1 MIIQENTIIH
11 GDSLTVLR
19 QMEPESVDAII
30 TDPPYGINYVS
41 QTASIKNDKSPFI
54 WFLYDAF
61 RVLKS
66 GEAGR
71 GGLICFT
78 RWDVEQTFIDA
89 MKIAGFNVKSEVIW
103 DKVYHGMGDT
113 KAAFA
118 PSHEN
123 IVFAVKGKYSFP
135 GSRPKDLVTFPKIN
149 SSKMVHPTEKPVGL
163 LANLISSV
171 TKPGDLILD
180 PFDSDDVTHF
190 NARGVYALL
199 YGREDVRLSA
209 GDGDA
214 LRWLPQRAGKDFRE
228 KVAAIWD
235 DARVSGFLT
244 AELTGD
250 KSAMD
255 DGDYLAMQETGLAH
269 LFAVSGLH
277 CAFLVTLL
285 ALLISRRQ
293 RLLCAVTI
301 PLLLFYMV
309 MVGMSPSVV
318 RACIMQ
324 IFLLIAPL
332 FRRGSDPLTSLA
344 AALLVILL
352 CNPFAAASVSLQ
364 LSFSA
369 TLGMVLLSPR
379 LYKLLT
385 GWYKGKCRPLRTA
398 LCFVAANLSATLS
411 AVVFTAPLTAWYFRI
426 FVLVAPLSSLLAV
439 PAAGWSFMAAFVT
452 VLLGFV
458 WLPLASLLGWI
469 SWALVRYILWIA
481 NGMMSW
487 RYHAVYFTN
496 PYLIY
501 WLLFL
506 YAAFIGCAATPDGK
520 RKYLLASALSVLT
533 LTAAIWVNR
542 QDYQYGVLTALT
554 LDVGQGE
561 SVILTSDGETA
572 LVDCGSSN
580 SYKDPGGLA
589 ADTLHSM
596 GVRELSAVVV
606 THYHADHTNGL
617 YEVLRRIPVQ
627 TIYLP
632 DIEDEYGVRER
643 LVSLAEEKGAQV
655 TYVTKETADTLGD
668 TVLTIYPPVQS
679 GGDLNELGLT
689 ALASAGDF
697 DLLITGDMSGSTEK
711 KLVETYALPDIE
723 VLVVSHHGSR
733 YSSNIRFL
741 KSVTPEA
748 AVISVGDNNYGH
760 PSEET
765 LQRLLAVGAD
775 IWRTDQQGTIRITVN
790 GG

>member
-1 MIIQENTIIH
+1 M
-11 GDSLTVLR
+11 
-19 QMEPESVDAII
+19 
-30 TDPPYGINYVS
+30 
-41 QTASIKNDKSPFI
+41 
-54 WFLYDAF
+54 
-61 RVLKS
+61 RVLATIGFSFSAGVFLAALLPWNGWQLYAAGGVLLLALAWLFAARKQKYFRRGLLILLPLAVS
-66 GEAGR
+66 LAYFAGYDHLVRQPIEDRCGAASDFAATVCDWPQATERGAKITVELEGYHRARAVLYGEAELLAAR
-71 GGLICFT
+71 P
-78 RWDVEQTFIDA
+78 
-89 MKIAGFNVKSEVIW
+89 
-103 DKVYHGMGDT
+103 GDT
-113 KAAFA
+113 VTGTAQWQSAA
-118 PSHEN
+118 H
-123 IVFAVKGKYSFP
+123 
-135 GSRPKDLVTFPKIN
+135 
-149 SSKMVHPTEKPVGL
+149 
-163 LANLISSV
+163 
-171 TKPGDLILD
+171 
-180 PFDSDDVTHF
+180 FDSDDVTHF

-214 LRWLPQRAGKDFRE
+214 LRWLPQRAGKAFRE

-235 DARVSGFLT
+235 DPRVSGFLT

-385 GWYKGKCRPLRTA
+385 EWYKGKCRPLRTA

-439 PAAGWSFMAAFVT
+439 PAAGWSFMVAFVT

-561 SVILTSDGETA
+561 SVILTSGGETA

>member
-1 MIIQENTIIH
+1 M
-11 GDSLTVLR
+11 
-19 QMEPESVDAII
+19 
-30 TDPPYGINYVS
+30 
-41 QTASIKNDKSPFI
+41 
-54 WFLYDAF
+54 
-61 RVLKS
+61 RVLATIGFSFSAGVFLAALLPWTGWQLYAAGGVLLLALAWLFAARKQKYFRRGLLILLPLAVS
-66 GEAGR
+66 LAYFAGYDHLVRQPIENRCGAASDFAATVCDWPQATEHGAKITVELEGYHRARAVLYGEAELLAAR
-71 GGLICFT
+71 P
-78 RWDVEQTFIDA
+78 
-89 MKIAGFNVKSEVIW
+89 
-103 DKVYHGMGDT
+103 GDT
-113 KAAFA
+113 VTGTAQWQSAA
-118 PSHEN
+118 H
-123 IVFAVKGKYSFP
+123 
-135 GSRPKDLVTFPKIN
+135 
-149 SSKMVHPTEKPVGL
+149 
-163 LANLISSV
+163 
-171 TKPGDLILD
+171 
-180 PFDSDDVTHF
+180 FDSDDVTHF

-214 LRWLPQRAGKDFRE
+214 LRWLPQRAGKAFRE

-235 DARVSGFLT
+235 DPRVSGFLT

-369 TLGMVLLSPR
+369 TLGMVLLSSR

-385 GWYKGKCRPLRTA
+385 GWYKGKCRPLRAA

-452 VLLGFV
+452 ALLGFL

-506 YAAFIGCAATPDGK
+506 YAVFIGCAATPDGK

-561 SVILTSDGETA
+561 SVILTSGGETA

-627 TIYLP
+627 TVYLP

-643 LVSLAEEKGAQV
+643 LVSLTEEKGAQV

-741 KSVTPEA
+741 KAVMPEA

>member
-1 MIIQENTIIH
+1 M
-11 GDSLTVLR
+11 
-19 QMEPESVDAII
+19 
-30 TDPPYGINYVS
+30 
-41 QTASIKNDKSPFI
+41 
-54 WFLYDAF
+54 
-61 RVLKS
+61 RVLATIGFSFSAGVFLAALLPWNGWQLYAAGGVLLLALAWLFAARKQKYFRRGLLILLPLAVS
-66 GEAGR
+66 LAYFAGYDHLVRQPIEDRCGAASDFAATVCDWPQATERGARVTVELEGYHRARAVLYGEAELLAAR
-71 GGLICFT
+71 P
-78 RWDVEQTFIDA
+78 
-89 MKIAGFNVKSEVIW
+89 
-103 DKVYHGMGDT
+103 GDT
-113 KAAFA
+113 VTGTAQWQ
-118 PSHEN
+118 S
-123 IVFAVKGKYSFP
+123 AV
-135 GSRPKDLVTFPKIN
+135 
-149 SSKMVHPTEKPVGL
+149 H
-163 LANLISSV
+163 
-171 TKPGDLILD
+171 
-180 PFDSDDVTHF
+180 FDSDDVTHF

-214 LRWLPQRAGKDFRE
+214 LRWLPQRAGKAFRE

-235 DARVSGFLT
+235 DPRVSGFLT

-561 SVILTSDGETA
+561 SVILTSGGETA

>member
-1 MIIQENTIIH
+1 M
-11 GDSLTVLR
+11 
-19 QMEPESVDAII
+19 
-30 TDPPYGINYVS
+30 
-41 QTASIKNDKSPFI
+41 
-54 WFLYDAF
+54 
-61 RVLKS
+61 RVLATIGFSFSAGVFLAALLPWNGWQLYAAGGILLLALAWLFAARKQKYFRRGLLILLPLAVS
-66 GEAGR
+66 LAYFAGYDHLVRQPIEDRCGAASDFAATVCDWPQATERGARVTVELEGYHRARAVLYGEAELLAAR
-71 GGLICFT
+71 P
-78 RWDVEQTFIDA
+78 
-89 MKIAGFNVKSEVIW
+89 
-103 DKVYHGMGDT
+103 GDT
-113 KAAFA
+113 VTGTAQWQSAA
-118 PSHEN
+118 H
-123 IVFAVKGKYSFP
+123 
-135 GSRPKDLVTFPKIN
+135 
-149 SSKMVHPTEKPVGL
+149 
-163 LANLISSV
+163 
-171 TKPGDLILD
+171 
-180 PFDSDDVTHF
+180 FDSDDVTHF

-214 LRWLPQRAGKDFRE
+214 LRWLPQRAGKAFRE

-235 DARVSGFLT
+235 DPRVSGFLT

-379 LYKLLT
+379 LYKLLA
-385 GWYKGKCRPLRTA
+385 GWYKGKCRPLRAA

-561 SVILTSDGETA
+561 SVILTSGGETA

-711 KLVETYALPDIE
+711 KLVETYALPNIE

-741 KSVTPEA
+741 KAVTPEA

>member
-1 MIIQENTIIH
+1 MRVLATIGFSFAAGIFLAALLPWD
-11 GDSLTVLR
+11 GWQLYAAGAAALLALVWLLTARKRPCFRRGLLILLPLALSLAYFT
-19 QMEPESVDAII
+19 
-30 TDPPYGINYVS
+30 G
-41 QTASIKNDKSPFI
+41 
-54 WFLYDAF
+54 YDALIRRPVEARCGAVSEF
-61 RVLKS
+61 SAAVCGWPQETERGAKVTVRLEGYPGAKAVLYGETELLSLRPGNTVS
-66 GEAGR
+66 GTAQ
-71 GGLICFT
+71 
-78 RWDVEQTFIDA
+78 WQSA
-89 MKIAGFNVKSEVIW
+89 AHFN
-103 DKVYHGMGDT
+103 
-113 KAAFA
+113 
-118 PSHEN
+118 N
-123 IVFAVKGKYSFP
+123 
-135 GSRPKDLVTFPKIN
+135 
-149 SSKMVHPTEKPVGL
+149 
-163 LANLISSV
+163 
-171 TKPGDLILD
+171 
-180 PFDSDDVTHF
+180 DDVTHF

-199 YGREDVRLSA
+199 YGKGAVSVSGGGEDS
-209 GDGDA
+209 
-214 LRWLPQRAGKDFRE
+214 LRWLPQRAAKAFRE
-228 KVAAIWD
+228 KIAAVWD

-255 DGDYLAMQETGLAH
+255 EGDYLAMQETGLAH

-277 CAFLVTLL
+277 CAFLVSLL
-285 ALLISRRQ
+285 ALLTPRRQ
-293 RLLCAVTI
+293 GLLCAVTI

-309 MVGMSPSVV
+309 MVGLSPSVV

-324 IFLLIAPL
+324 LFLLIAPL

-352 CNPFAAASVSLQ
+352 GNPFAAASVSLQ

-385 GWYKGKCRPLRTA
+385 GWYRGKQRTLRA
-398 LCFVAANLSATLS
+398 VLCFVAANLSATLS

-452 VLLGFV
+452 ALAGFV
-458 WLPLASLLGWI
+458 WLPLARVLGWLC
-469 SWALVRYILWIA
+469 WLLVRYILWVA
-481 NGMMSW
+481 NTMMSW
-487 RYHAVYFTN
+487 RGHAVYFAD
-496 PYLIY
+496 PYLVY

-506 YAAFIGCAATPDGK
+506 YAAFTGCAVTPDGK
-520 RKYLLASALSVLT
+520 RKYLLAGLLSAVTLAAAVWVNQQSYRYGAFSAL
-533 LTAAIWVNR
+533 A
-542 QDYQYGVLTALT
+542 

-561 SVILTSDGETA
+561 SVILTSGGETA

-580 SYKDPGGLA
+580 SYEDPGGLA

-596 GVRELSAVVV
+596 GVRELTAVVV

-617 YEVLRRIPVQ
+617 YEVLRRVPVR
-627 TIYLP
+627 TLYLP

-643 LVSLAEEKGAQV
+643 LVSLAEEKGARV
-655 TYVTKETADTLGD
+655 AYVTAA
-668 TVLTIYPPVQS
+668 TVLPLGESRMTLYPPVQS

-697 DLLITGDMSGSTEK
+697 DLLITGDMSGTTER
-711 KLVETYALPDIE
+711 KLVETYPLPDIE

-733 YSSNIRFL
+733 YSSDLRFL
-741 KSVTPEA
+741 KAVSPEA

-760 PSEET
+760 PSEQT

-775 IWRTDQQGTIRITVN
+775 IWRTDQQGTVRITVN

>member
-1 MIIQENTIIH
+1 M
-11 GDSLTVLR
+11 
-19 QMEPESVDAII
+19 
-30 TDPPYGINYVS
+30 
-41 QTASIKNDKSPFI
+41 
-54 WFLYDAF
+54 
-61 RVLKS
+61 RVLATIGFSFSAGVFLAALLPWNGWQLYAAGGVLLLALAWLFAARKQKYFRRGLLILLPLVVS
-66 GEAGR
+66 LAYFAGYDHLVRQPIEDRCGAASDFTATVCDWPQATERGARVTVKLEGYHRARAVLYGEAELLAAR
-71 GGLICFT
+71 P
-78 RWDVEQTFIDA
+78 
-89 MKIAGFNVKSEVIW
+89 
-103 DKVYHGMGDT
+103 GDT
-113 KAAFA
+113 VTGTAQWQSAA
-118 PSHEN
+118 H
-123 IVFAVKGKYSFP
+123 
-135 GSRPKDLVTFPKIN
+135 
-149 SSKMVHPTEKPVGL
+149 
-163 LANLISSV
+163 
-171 TKPGDLILD
+171 
-180 PFDSDDVTHF
+180 FDSDDVTHF

-214 LRWLPQRAGKDFRE
+214 LRWLPQRAGKAFRE

-235 DARVSGFLT
+235 DPRVSGFLT

-385 GWYKGKCRPLRTA
+385 GWYKGKCRPLRAA

-561 SVILTSDGETA
+561 SVILTSGGETA

-668 TVLTIYPPVQS
+668 TILTIYPPVQS

-741 KSVTPEA
+741 KAVTPEA

-765 LQRLLAVGAD
+765 LQRLLAIGAD

>member
-1 MIIQENTIIH
+1 M
-11 GDSLTVLR
+11 
-19 QMEPESVDAII
+19 
-30 TDPPYGINYVS
+30 
-41 QTASIKNDKSPFI
+41 
-54 WFLYDAF
+54 
-61 RVLKS
+61 RVLATIGFSFSAGVFLAALLPWTGWQLYAAGGVLLLALAWLFAARKQKYFRRGMLILLPLAVS
-66 GEAGR
+66 LAYFAGYDHLVRQPIENRCGAASDFAATVCDWPQATEHGAKITVELEGYHRARAVLYGEAELLAAR
-71 GGLICFT
+71 P
-78 RWDVEQTFIDA
+78 
-89 MKIAGFNVKSEVIW
+89 
-103 DKVYHGMGDT
+103 GDT
-113 KAAFA
+113 VTGTAQWQSAA
-118 PSHEN
+118 H
-123 IVFAVKGKYSFP
+123 
-135 GSRPKDLVTFPKIN
+135 
-149 SSKMVHPTEKPVGL
+149 
-163 LANLISSV
+163 
-171 TKPGDLILD
+171 
-180 PFDSDDVTHF
+180 FDSDDVTHF

-214 LRWLPQRAGKDFRE
+214 LRWLPQRAGKAFRE

-235 DARVSGFLT
+235 DPRVSGFLT

-369 TLGMVLLSPR
+369 TLGMVLLSSR

-385 GWYKGKCRPLRTA
+385 GWYKGKCRPLRAA

-452 VLLGFV
+452 ALLGFL

-506 YAAFIGCAATPDGK
+506 YAVFIGCAATPDGK

-561 SVILTSDGETA
+561 SVILTSGGETA

-627 TIYLP
+627 TVYLP

-741 KSVTPEA
+741 KAVMPEA

>member
-1 MIIQENTIIH
+1 M
-11 GDSLTVLR
+11 
-19 QMEPESVDAII
+19 
-30 TDPPYGINYVS
+30 
-41 QTASIKNDKSPFI
+41 
-54 WFLYDAF
+54 
-61 RVLKS
+61 RVLATIGFSFSAGVFLAALLPWTGWQLYAAGGVLLLALAWLFAARKQKYFRRGLLILLPLVVS
-66 GEAGR
+66 LAYFAGYDHLVRQPIEDRCGAASDFTATVCDWPQATERGARVTVELEGYHRARAVLYGEAELLAAR
-71 GGLICFT
+71 P
-78 RWDVEQTFIDA
+78 
-89 MKIAGFNVKSEVIW
+89 
-103 DKVYHGMGDT
+103 GDT
-113 KAAFA
+113 VTGTAQWQSAA
-118 PSHEN
+118 H
-123 IVFAVKGKYSFP
+123 
-135 GSRPKDLVTFPKIN
+135 
-149 SSKMVHPTEKPVGL
+149 
-163 LANLISSV
+163 
-171 TKPGDLILD
+171 
-180 PFDSDDVTHF
+180 FDSDDVTHF

-214 LRWLPQRAGKDFRE
+214 LRWLPQRAGKAFRE

-235 DARVSGFLT
+235 DPRVSGFLT

-385 GWYKGKCRPLRTA
+385 GWYKGKCRPLRAA

-469 SWALVRYILWIA
+469 SWVLVRYILWIA

-561 SVILTSDGETA
+561 SVILTSGGETA

-668 TVLTIYPPVQS
+668 TILTIYPPVQS

-711 KLVETYALPDIE
+711 KLVETYALPNIE

-741 KSVTPEA
+741 KAVTPEA

-765 LQRLLAVGAD
+765 LQRLLAIGAD

>member
-1 MIIQENTIIH
+1 M
-11 GDSLTVLR
+11 
-19 QMEPESVDAII
+19 
-30 TDPPYGINYVS
+30 
-41 QTASIKNDKSPFI
+41 
-54 WFLYDAF
+54 
-61 RVLKS
+61 RVLATIGFSFSAGVFLAALLPWTGWQLYAAGGVLLLALAWLFAARKQKYFRRGLLILLPLAVS
-66 GEAGR
+66 LAYFAGYDHLVRQPIENRCGAASDFTATVCDWPQATERGARVTVELEGYHRARAVLYGEAELLAAR
-71 GGLICFT
+71 P
-78 RWDVEQTFIDA
+78 
-89 MKIAGFNVKSEVIW
+89 
-103 DKVYHGMGDT
+103 GDT
-113 KAAFA
+113 VTGTAQWQ
-118 PSHEN
+118 S
-123 IVFAVKGKYSFP
+123 AVHF
-135 GSRPKDLVTFPKIN
+135 N
-149 SSKMVHPTEKPVGL
+149 
-163 LANLISSV
+163 
-171 TKPGDLILD
+171 
-180 PFDSDDVTHF
+180 SDDVTHF

-214 LRWLPQRAGKDFRE
+214 LRWLPQRAGKAFRE

-411 AVVFTAPLTAWYFRI
+411 AVVFTAPLTAWFFRI

-561 SVILTSDGETA
+561 SVILTSGGETA

-627 TIYLP
+627 TVYLP

-741 KSVTPEA
+741 KAVMPEA

>member
-1 MIIQENTIIH
+1 M
-11 GDSLTVLR
+11 
-19 QMEPESVDAII
+19 
-30 TDPPYGINYVS
+30 
-41 QTASIKNDKSPFI
+41 
-54 WFLYDAF
+54 
-61 RVLKS
+61 RVLATIGFSFSAGVFLAALLPWNGWQLYAAGGILLLALAWLFAARKQKYFRRGLLILLPLVVS
-66 GEAGR
+66 LAYFAGYDHLVRQPIEDRCGAASDFTATVCDWPQATERGARVTVELEGYHRARAVLYGEAELLAAR
-71 GGLICFT
+71 P
-78 RWDVEQTFIDA
+78 
-89 MKIAGFNVKSEVIW
+89 
-103 DKVYHGMGDT
+103 GDT
-113 KAAFA
+113 VTGTAQWQSAA
-118 PSHEN
+118 H
-123 IVFAVKGKYSFP
+123 
-135 GSRPKDLVTFPKIN
+135 
-149 SSKMVHPTEKPVGL
+149 
-163 LANLISSV
+163 
-171 TKPGDLILD
+171 
-180 PFDSDDVTHF
+180 FDSDDVTHF

-214 LRWLPQRAGKDFRE
+214 LRWLPQRAGKAFRE

-235 DARVSGFLT
+235 DPRVSGFLT

-379 LYKLLT
+379 LYKLLA
-385 GWYKGKCRPLRTA
+385 GWYKGKCRPLRAA

-469 SWALVRYILWIA
+469 SWVLVRYILWIA

-561 SVILTSDGETA
+561 SVILTSGGETA

-711 KLVETYALPDIE
+711 KLVETYALPNIE

-741 KSVTPEA
+741 KAVTPEA

>member
-1 MIIQENTIIH
+1 M
-11 GDSLTVLR
+11 
-19 QMEPESVDAII
+19 
-30 TDPPYGINYVS
+30 
-41 QTASIKNDKSPFI
+41 
-54 WFLYDAF
+54 
-61 RVLKS
+61 RVLATIGFSFSAGVFLAALLPWNGWQLYAAGGVLLLALAWLFAARKQKYFRRGLLILLPLAVS
-66 GEAGR
+66 LAYFAGYDHLVRQPIENRCGAASDFTAIVCDWPQATERGAKVTVELEGYHRARAVLYGEAELLAAR
-71 GGLICFT
+71 P
-78 RWDVEQTFIDA
+78 
-89 MKIAGFNVKSEVIW
+89 
-103 DKVYHGMGDT
+103 GDT
-113 KAAFA
+113 VTGTAQWQSAA
-118 PSHEN
+118 H
-123 IVFAVKGKYSFP
+123 
-135 GSRPKDLVTFPKIN
+135 
-149 SSKMVHPTEKPVGL
+149 
-163 LANLISSV
+163 
-171 TKPGDLILD
+171 
-180 PFDSDDVTHF
+180 FDSDDVTHF

-214 LRWLPQRAGKDFRE
+214 LRWLPQRAGKAFRE

-235 DARVSGFLT
+235 DPRVSGFLT

-385 GWYKGKCRPLRTA
+385 GWYKGKCRPLRAA

-439 PAAGWSFMAAFVT
+439 PAAGWSFMTAFVT

-561 SVILTSDGETA
+561 SVILTSGGETA

>member
-1 MIIQENTIIH
+1 M
-11 GDSLTVLR
+11 
-19 QMEPESVDAII
+19 
-30 TDPPYGINYVS
+30 
-41 QTASIKNDKSPFI
+41 
-54 WFLYDAF
+54 
-61 RVLKS
+61 RVLATIGFSFSAGVFLAALLPWTGWQLYAAGGVLLLALAWLFAARKQKYFRRGLLILLPLAVS
-66 GEAGR
+66 LAYFAGYDHLVRQPIENRCGAASDFTATVCDWPQATERGAKVTVELEGYHRARAVLYGEAELLAAR
-71 GGLICFT
+71 P
-78 RWDVEQTFIDA
+78 
-89 MKIAGFNVKSEVIW
+89 
-103 DKVYHGMGDT
+103 GDT
-113 KAAFA
+113 VTGTAQWQSAA
-118 PSHEN
+118 H
-123 IVFAVKGKYSFP
+123 
-135 GSRPKDLVTFPKIN
+135 
-149 SSKMVHPTEKPVGL
+149 
-163 LANLISSV
+163 
-171 TKPGDLILD
+171 
-180 PFDSDDVTHF
+180 FDSDDVTHF

-214 LRWLPQRAGKDFRE
+214 LRWLPQRAGKAFRE

-561 SVILTSDGETA
+561 SVILTSGGETA

>member
-1 MIIQENTIIH
+1 M
-11 GDSLTVLR
+11 
-19 QMEPESVDAII
+19 
-30 TDPPYGINYVS
+30 
-41 QTASIKNDKSPFI
+41 
-54 WFLYDAF
+54 
-61 RVLKS
+61 RVLATIGFSFSAGVFLAALLPWTGWQLYAAGGVLLLALAWLFAARKQKYFRRGLLILLPLAVS
-66 GEAGR
+66 LAYFAGYDHLVRQPIENRCGAASDFTATVCDWPQATERGARVTVELEGYHRARAVLYGEAELLAAR
-71 GGLICFT
+71 P
-78 RWDVEQTFIDA
+78 
-89 MKIAGFNVKSEVIW
+89 
-103 DKVYHGMGDT
+103 GDT
-113 KAAFA
+113 VTGTAQWQ
-118 PSHEN
+118 S
-123 IVFAVKGKYSFP
+123 AVHF
-135 GSRPKDLVTFPKIN
+135 N
-149 SSKMVHPTEKPVGL
+149 
-163 LANLISSV
+163 
-171 TKPGDLILD
+171 
-180 PFDSDDVTHF
+180 SDDVTHF

-214 LRWLPQRAGKDFRE
+214 LRWLPQRAGKAFRE

-235 DARVSGFLT
+235 DPRVSGFLT

-561 SVILTSDGETA
+561 SVILTSGGETA

-627 TIYLP
+627 TVYLP

-741 KSVTPEA
+741 KAVMPEA

>member
-1 MIIQENTIIH
+1 M
-11 GDSLTVLR
+11 
-19 QMEPESVDAII
+19 
-30 TDPPYGINYVS
+30 
-41 QTASIKNDKSPFI
+41 
-54 WFLYDAF
+54 
-61 RVLKS
+61 RVLATIGFSFSAGVFLAALLPWTGWQLYAAGGVLLLALAWLFAARKQKYFRRGLLILLPLVVS
-66 GEAGR
+66 LAYFAGYDHLVRQPIEDRCGAASDFTATVCDWPQATERGARVTVELEGYHRARAVLYGEAELLAAR
-71 GGLICFT
+71 P
-78 RWDVEQTFIDA
+78 
-89 MKIAGFNVKSEVIW
+89 
-103 DKVYHGMGDT
+103 GDT
-113 KAAFA
+113 VTGTAQWQSAA
-118 PSHEN
+118 H
-123 IVFAVKGKYSFP
+123 
-135 GSRPKDLVTFPKIN
+135 
-149 SSKMVHPTEKPVGL
+149 
-163 LANLISSV
+163 
-171 TKPGDLILD
+171 
-180 PFDSDDVTHF
+180 FDSDDVTHF

-214 LRWLPQRAGKDFRE
+214 LRWLPQRAGKAFRE

-235 DARVSGFLT
+235 DPRVSGFLT

-385 GWYKGKCRPLRTA
+385 GWYKGKCRPLRAA
-398 LCFVAANLSATLS
+398 LCFAAANLSATLS

-426 FVLVAPLSSLLAV
+426 FVPVAPLSSLLAV

-561 SVILTSDGETA
+561 SVILTSGGETA

-668 TVLTIYPPVQS
+668 TILTIYPPVQS

-741 KSVTPEA
+741 KAVTPEA

-765 LQRLLAVGAD
+765 LQRLLAIGAD

>member
-1 MIIQENTIIH
+1 M
-11 GDSLTVLR
+11 
-19 QMEPESVDAII
+19 
-30 TDPPYGINYVS
+30 
-41 QTASIKNDKSPFI
+41 
-54 WFLYDAF
+54 
-61 RVLKS
+61 RVLATIGFSFSAGVFLAALLPWTGWQLYAAGGVLLLALAWLFAARKQKYFRRGLLILLPLAVS
-66 GEAGR
+66 LAYFVGYDHLVRQPIEDRCGAASDFTATVCDWPQATERGARVTVELEGYHRARAVLYGEAELLAAR
-71 GGLICFT
+71 P
-78 RWDVEQTFIDA
+78 
-89 MKIAGFNVKSEVIW
+89 
-103 DKVYHGMGDT
+103 GDT
-113 KAAFA
+113 VTGTAQWQ
-118 PSHEN
+118 S
-123 IVFAVKGKYSFP
+123 AV
-135 GSRPKDLVTFPKIN
+135 
-149 SSKMVHPTEKPVGL
+149 H
-163 LANLISSV
+163 
-171 TKPGDLILD
+171 
-180 PFDSDDVTHF
+180 FDSDDVTHF

-214 LRWLPQRAGKDFRE
+214 LRWLPQRAGKAFRE

-385 GWYKGKCRPLRTA
+385 GWYKGKCRPLRAA

-496 PYLIY
+496 PYLVY

-561 SVILTSDGETA
+561 SVILTSGGETA

-643 LVSLAEEKGAQV
+643 LVSLAKEKGAQV

>member
-1 MIIQENTIIH
+1 M
-11 GDSLTVLR
+11 
-19 QMEPESVDAII
+19 
-30 TDPPYGINYVS
+30 
-41 QTASIKNDKSPFI
+41 
-54 WFLYDAF
+54 
-61 RVLKS
+61 RVLATIGFSFSAGVFLAALLPWNGWQLYAAGGVLLLALAWLFAARKQKYFRRGLLILLPLAVS
-66 GEAGR
+66 LAYFAGYDHLVRQPIEDRCGAASDFTATVCDWPQATERGARVTVELEGYHRARAVLYGEAELLAAR
-71 GGLICFT
+71 P
-78 RWDVEQTFIDA
+78 
-89 MKIAGFNVKSEVIW
+89 
-103 DKVYHGMGDT
+103 GDT
-113 KAAFA
+113 VTGTAQWQSAA
-118 PSHEN
+118 H
-123 IVFAVKGKYSFP
+123 
-135 GSRPKDLVTFPKIN
+135 
-149 SSKMVHPTEKPVGL
+149 
-163 LANLISSV
+163 
-171 TKPGDLILD
+171 
-180 PFDSDDVTHF
+180 FDSDDVTHF

-214 LRWLPQRAGKDFRE
+214 LRWLPQRAGKAFRE

-235 DARVSGFLT
+235 DPRVSGFLT

-255 DGDYLAMQETGLAH
+255 DGDYLAMQETSLAH

-385 GWYKGKCRPLRTA
+385 GWYKGKCRPLRAA

-561 SVILTSDGETA
+561 SVILTSGGETA

-668 TVLTIYPPVQS
+668 TILTIYPPVQS

-741 KSVTPEA
+741 KAVTPEA

-765 LQRLLAVGAD
+765 LQRLLAVGVD

>member
-1 MIIQENTIIH
+1 M
-11 GDSLTVLR
+11 
-19 QMEPESVDAII
+19 
-30 TDPPYGINYVS
+30 
-41 QTASIKNDKSPFI
+41 
-54 WFLYDAF
+54 
-61 RVLKS
+61 RVLATIGFSFSAGVFLAALLPWNGWQLYAAGGVLLLALAWLFAARKQKYFRRGLLILLPLAVS
-66 GEAGR
+66 LAYFAGYDHLVRQPIEDRCGAASDFAATVCNWPQATERGARVTVELEGYHRARAVLYGEAELLAAR
-71 GGLICFT
+71 P
-78 RWDVEQTFIDA
+78 
-89 MKIAGFNVKSEVIW
+89 
-103 DKVYHGMGDT
+103 GDT
-113 KAAFA
+113 VTGTAQWQSAA
-118 PSHEN
+118 H
-123 IVFAVKGKYSFP
+123 
-135 GSRPKDLVTFPKIN
+135 
-149 SSKMVHPTEKPVGL
+149 
-163 LANLISSV
+163 
-171 TKPGDLILD
+171 
-180 PFDSDDVTHF
+180 FDSDDVTHF

-214 LRWLPQRAGKDFRE
+214 LRWLPQRAGKAFRE
-228 KVAAIWD
+228 KVATIWD

-561 SVILTSDGETA
+561 SVILTSGGETA

>member
-1 MIIQENTIIH
+1 M
-11 GDSLTVLR
+11 
-19 QMEPESVDAII
+19 
-30 TDPPYGINYVS
+30 
-41 QTASIKNDKSPFI
+41 
-54 WFLYDAF
+54 
-61 RVLKS
+61 
-66 GEAGR
+66 
-71 GGLICFT
+71 
-78 RWDVEQTFIDA
+78 
-89 MKIAGFNVKSEVIW
+89 
-103 DKVYHGMGDT
+103 
-113 KAAFA
+113 
-118 PSHEN
+118 
-123 IVFAVKGKYSFP
+123 
-135 GSRPKDLVTFPKIN
+135 
-149 SSKMVHPTEKPVGL
+149 
-163 LANLISSV
+163 
-171 TKPGDLILD
+171 
-180 PFDSDDVTHF
+180 THF

-214 LRWLPQRAGKDFRE
+214 LRWLPQRAGKAFRE

-235 DARVSGFLT
+235 DPRVSGFLT

-426 FVLVAPLSSLLAV
+426 LVLVAPLSSLLAV

-561 SVILTSDGETA
+561 SVILTSGGETA

>member
-1 MIIQENTIIH
+1 M
-11 GDSLTVLR
+11 
-19 QMEPESVDAII
+19 
-30 TDPPYGINYVS
+30 
-41 QTASIKNDKSPFI
+41 
-54 WFLYDAF
+54 
-61 RVLKS
+61 RVLATIGFSFSAGVFLAALLPWNGWQLYAAGGVLLLALAWLFAARKQKYFRRGLLILLPLAVS
-66 GEAGR
+66 LAYFAGYDHLVRQPIENRCGAASDFTATVCDWPQATERGARVTVEMEGYHRARAVLYGEAELLAAR
-71 GGLICFT
+71 P
-78 RWDVEQTFIDA
+78 
-89 MKIAGFNVKSEVIW
+89 
-103 DKVYHGMGDT
+103 GDT
-113 KAAFA
+113 VTGTAQWQSAA
-118 PSHEN
+118 H
-123 IVFAVKGKYSFP
+123 
-135 GSRPKDLVTFPKIN
+135 
-149 SSKMVHPTEKPVGL
+149 
-163 LANLISSV
+163 
-171 TKPGDLILD
+171 
-180 PFDSDDVTHF
+180 FDSDDVTHF

-214 LRWLPQRAGKDFRE
+214 LRWLPQRAGKAFRE

-385 GWYKGKCRPLRTA
+385 GWYKGKCRLLRTA

-561 SVILTSDGETA
+561 SVILTSGGETA

>member
-1 MIIQENTIIH
+1 MRILATIGFSFSAGVFLAALLPWNGWQLYAAGGVLLLALAWLFAARKQKYFRRGLLILLPLAVSLAYFAGYDHLVRQPIENRCGAASDFTA
-11 GDSLTVLR
+11 TVCDWPQATERGARVTVELEGYHR
-19 QMEPESVDAII
+19 ARAV
-30 TDPPYGINYVS
+30 
-41 QTASIKNDKSPFI
+41 
-54 WFLYDAF
+54 LY
-61 RVLKS
+61 
-66 GEAGR
+66 GEAELLAAR
-71 GGLICFT
+71 P
-78 RWDVEQTFIDA
+78 
-89 MKIAGFNVKSEVIW
+89 
-103 DKVYHGMGDT
+103 GDT
-113 KAAFA
+113 VTGTAQWQSAA
-118 PSHEN
+118 H
-123 IVFAVKGKYSFP
+123 
-135 GSRPKDLVTFPKIN
+135 
-149 SSKMVHPTEKPVGL
+149 
-163 LANLISSV
+163 
-171 TKPGDLILD
+171 
-180 PFDSDDVTHF
+180 FDSDDVTHF

-214 LRWLPQRAGKDFRE
+214 LRWLPQRAGKAFRE
-228 KVAAIWD
+228 KVATIWD

-277 CAFLVTLL
+277 CAFLVTLM

-496 PYLIY
+496 PYLVY

-561 SVILTSDGETA
+561 SVILTSGGETA

>member
-1 MIIQENTIIH
+1 MTRSR
-11 GDSLTVLR
+11 G
-19 QMEPESVDAII
+19 
-30 TDPPYGINYVS
+30 
-41 QTASIKNDKSPFI
+41 TAQWQS
-54 WFLYDAF
+54 
-61 RVLKS
+61 
-66 GEAGR
+66 
-71 GGLICFT
+71 
-78 RWDVEQTFIDA
+78 
-89 MKIAGFNVKSEVIW
+89 
-103 DKVYHGMGDT
+103 
-113 KAAFA
+113 AA
-118 PSHEN
+118 H
-123 IVFAVKGKYSFP
+123 
-135 GSRPKDLVTFPKIN
+135 
-149 SSKMVHPTEKPVGL
+149 
-163 LANLISSV
+163 
-171 TKPGDLILD
+171 
-180 PFDSDDVTHF
+180 FDSDDVTHF

-214 LRWLPQRAGKDFRE
+214 LRWLPQRAGKAFRE

-235 DARVSGFLT
+235 DPRVSGFLT

-344 AALLVILL
+344 AALLLILL

-496 PYLIY
+496 PYLVY

-506 YAAFIGCAATPDGK
+506 YAAFIGCAVTPDGK

-561 SVILTSDGETA
+561 SVILTSGGETA

-655 TYVTKETADTLGD
+655 TYVTKEMADTLGD

>member
-1 MIIQENTIIH
+1 M
-11 GDSLTVLR
+11 
-19 QMEPESVDAII
+19 
-30 TDPPYGINYVS
+30 
-41 QTASIKNDKSPFI
+41 
-54 WFLYDAF
+54 
-61 RVLKS
+61 RVLATIGFSFSAGVFLAALLPWNGWQLYAAGGVLLLALAWLFAARKQKYFRRGLLILLPLAVS
-66 GEAGR
+66 LAYFAGYDHLVRQPIENRCGAASDFAATVCDWPQATERGAKITVELEGYHWARAVLYGEAELLAAR
-71 GGLICFT
+71 P
-78 RWDVEQTFIDA
+78 
-89 MKIAGFNVKSEVIW
+89 
-103 DKVYHGMGDT
+103 GDT
-113 KAAFA
+113 VTGTAQWQSAA
-118 PSHEN
+118 H
-123 IVFAVKGKYSFP
+123 
-135 GSRPKDLVTFPKIN
+135 
-149 SSKMVHPTEKPVGL
+149 
-163 LANLISSV
+163 
-171 TKPGDLILD
+171 
-180 PFDSDDVTHF
+180 FDSDDVTHF

-214 LRWLPQRAGKDFRE
+214 LRWLPQRAGKAFRE

-235 DARVSGFLT
+235 DPRVSGFLT
-244 AELTGD
+244 AELAGD

-379 LYKLLT
+379 LYKLLI

-561 SVILTSDGETA
+561 SVILTSGGETA

-627 TIYLP
+627 TVYLP

>member
-1 MIIQENTIIH
+1 MELEGYH
-11 GDSLTVLR
+11 RARAVL
-19 QMEPESVDAII
+19 
-30 TDPPYGINYVS
+30 Y
-41 QTASIKNDKSPFI
+41 
-54 WFLYDAF
+54 
-61 RVLKS
+61 
-66 GEAGR
+66 GEAELLAAR
-71 GGLICFT
+71 P
-78 RWDVEQTFIDA
+78 
-89 MKIAGFNVKSEVIW
+89 
-103 DKVYHGMGDT
+103 GDT
-113 KAAFA
+113 VTGTAQWQSAA
-118 PSHEN
+118 H
-123 IVFAVKGKYSFP
+123 
-135 GSRPKDLVTFPKIN
+135 
-149 SSKMVHPTEKPVGL
+149 
-163 LANLISSV
+163 
-171 TKPGDLILD
+171 
-180 PFDSDDVTHF
+180 FDSDDVTHF

-214 LRWLPQRAGKDFRE
+214 LRWLPQRAGKAFRE

-235 DARVSGFLT
+235 DPRVSGFLT

-379 LYKLLT
+379 LYKLLA
-385 GWYKGKCRPLRTA
+385 GWYKGKCRPLRAA

-469 SWALVRYILWIA
+469 SWVLVRYILWIA

-561 SVILTSDGETA
+561 SVILTSGGETA

-711 KLVETYALPDIE
+711 KLVETYALPNIE

-741 KSVTPEA
+741 KAVTPEA

>member
-1 MIIQENTIIH
+1 M
-11 GDSLTVLR
+11 
-19 QMEPESVDAII
+19 
-30 TDPPYGINYVS
+30 
-41 QTASIKNDKSPFI
+41 
-54 WFLYDAF
+54 
-61 RVLKS
+61 RVLATIGFSFSAGVFLAALLPWTGWQLYAAGGVLLLALAWLFAARKQKYFRRGLLILLPLAVS
-66 GEAGR
+66 LAYFVGYDHLVRQPIENRCGAASDFTATVCDWPQATERGARVTVELEGYHRARAVLYGEAELLAAR
-71 GGLICFT
+71 P
-78 RWDVEQTFIDA
+78 
-89 MKIAGFNVKSEVIW
+89 
-103 DKVYHGMGDT
+103 GDT
-113 KAAFA
+113 VTGTAQWQSAA
-118 PSHEN
+118 H
-123 IVFAVKGKYSFP
+123 
-135 GSRPKDLVTFPKIN
+135 
-149 SSKMVHPTEKPVGL
+149 
-163 LANLISSV
+163 
-171 TKPGDLILD
+171 
-180 PFDSDDVTHF
+180 FDSDDVTHF

-214 LRWLPQRAGKDFRE
+214 LRWLPQRAGKAFRE

-352 CNPFAAASVSLQ
+352 YNPFAAASVSLQ

-385 GWYKGKCRPLRTA
+385 GWYKGKCRPLRAA

-561 SVILTSDGETA
+561 SVILTSGGETA

>member
-1 MIIQENTIIH
+1 M
-11 GDSLTVLR
+11 
-19 QMEPESVDAII
+19 
-30 TDPPYGINYVS
+30 
-41 QTASIKNDKSPFI
+41 
-54 WFLYDAF
+54 
-61 RVLKS
+61 RVLATIGFSFSAGVFLAALLPWNGWQLYAAGGVLLLALAWLFAARKQKYFRRGLLILLPLAVS
-66 GEAGR
+66 LAYFAGYDHLVRQPIEDRCGAASDFAATVCDWPQATERGAKITVELEGYHRARAVLYGEAELLAAR
-71 GGLICFT
+71 P
-78 RWDVEQTFIDA
+78 
-89 MKIAGFNVKSEVIW
+89 
-103 DKVYHGMGDT
+103 GDT
-113 KAAFA
+113 VTGTAQWQ
-118 PSHEN
+118 S
-123 IVFAVKGKYSFP
+123 AV
-135 GSRPKDLVTFPKIN
+135 
-149 SSKMVHPTEKPVGL
+149 H
-163 LANLISSV
+163 
-171 TKPGDLILD
+171 
-180 PFDSDDVTHF
+180 FDSDDVTHF

-214 LRWLPQRAGKDFRE
+214 LRWLPQRAGKAFRE

-385 GWYKGKCRPLRTA
+385 GWYKGKCRLLRTA

-452 VLLGFV
+452 ALLGFV

-469 SWALVRYILWIA
+469 SWVLVRYILWIA

-561 SVILTSDGETA
+561 SVILTSGGETA

-741 KSVTPEA
+741 KAVMPEA

>member
-1 MIIQENTIIH
+1 M
-11 GDSLTVLR
+11 
-19 QMEPESVDAII
+19 
-30 TDPPYGINYVS
+30 
-41 QTASIKNDKSPFI
+41 
-54 WFLYDAF
+54 
-61 RVLKS
+61 RVLATIGFSFSAGVFLAALLPWNGWQLYAAGGVLLLALAWLFAARKQKYFRRGLLILLPLAVS
-66 GEAGR
+66 LAYFAGYDYLVRQPIEDRCGAASDFTATVCDWPQATERGARVTVELEGYHRARAVLYGEAELLAAR
-71 GGLICFT
+71 P
-78 RWDVEQTFIDA
+78 
-89 MKIAGFNVKSEVIW
+89 
-103 DKVYHGMGDT
+103 GDT
-113 KAAFA
+113 VTGTAQWQSAA
-118 PSHEN
+118 H
-123 IVFAVKGKYSFP
+123 
-135 GSRPKDLVTFPKIN
+135 
-149 SSKMVHPTEKPVGL
+149 
-163 LANLISSV
+163 
-171 TKPGDLILD
+171 
-180 PFDSDDVTHF
+180 FDSDDVTHF

-214 LRWLPQRAGKDFRE
+214 LRWLPQRAGKAFRE

-561 SVILTSDGETA
+561 SVILTSGGETA

-655 TYVTKETADTLGD
+655 TYVTKETTDTLGD

>member
-1 MIIQENTIIH
+1 M
-11 GDSLTVLR
+11 
-19 QMEPESVDAII
+19 
-30 TDPPYGINYVS
+30 
-41 QTASIKNDKSPFI
+41 
-54 WFLYDAF
+54 
-61 RVLKS
+61 RVLAMIGFSFSAGVFLAALLPWNGWQLYAAGGVLLLALAWLFAARKQKYFRRGLLILLPLAVS
-66 GEAGR
+66 LAYFAGYDHLVRQPIENRCGAASDFTATVCDWPQATERGARVTVELEGYHRARAVLYGEAELLAAR
-71 GGLICFT
+71 P
-78 RWDVEQTFIDA
+78 
-89 MKIAGFNVKSEVIW
+89 
-103 DKVYHGMGDT
+103 GDT
-113 KAAFA
+113 VTGTAQWQ
-118 PSHEN
+118 S
-123 IVFAVKGKYSFP
+123 AVHF
-135 GSRPKDLVTFPKIN
+135 N
-149 SSKMVHPTEKPVGL
+149 
-163 LANLISSV
+163 
-171 TKPGDLILD
+171 
-180 PFDSDDVTHF
+180 SDDVTHF

-214 LRWLPQRAGKDFRE
+214 LRWLPQRAGKAFRE

-235 DARVSGFLT
+235 DPRVSGFLT

-439 PAAGWSFMAAFVT
+439 PAAGWSFMVAFVT

-561 SVILTSDGETA
+561 SVILTSGGETA

>member
-1 MIIQENTIIH
+1 M
-11 GDSLTVLR
+11 
-19 QMEPESVDAII
+19 
-30 TDPPYGINYVS
+30 
-41 QTASIKNDKSPFI
+41 
-54 WFLYDAF
+54 
-61 RVLKS
+61 RVLATIGFSFSAGVFLAALLPWNGWQLYAAGGVLLLALAWLFAARKQKYFRRGLLILLPLAVS
-66 GEAGR
+66 LAYFAGYDHLVRQPIENRCGAASDFTATVCDWPQATERGARVTVELEGYHRARAVLYGEAELLAAR
-71 GGLICFT
+71 P
-78 RWDVEQTFIDA
+78 
-89 MKIAGFNVKSEVIW
+89 
-103 DKVYHGMGDT
+103 GDT
-113 KAAFA
+113 VTGTAQWQSAA
-118 PSHEN
+118 H
-123 IVFAVKGKYSFP
+123 
-135 GSRPKDLVTFPKIN
+135 
-149 SSKMVHPTEKPVGL
+149 
-163 LANLISSV
+163 
-171 TKPGDLILD
+171 
-180 PFDSDDVTHF
+180 FDSDDVTHF

-214 LRWLPQRAGKDFRE
+214 LRWLPQRAGKAFRE

-235 DARVSGFLT
+235 DPRVSGFLT

-277 CAFLVTLL
+277 CAFLVTLM

-385 GWYKGKCRPLRTA
+385 GWYKGKCRLLRTA

-561 SVILTSDGETA
+561 SVILTSGGETA

-711 KLVETYALPDIE
+711 KLVETYALPNIE

-741 KSVTPEA
+741 KAVTPEA

>member
-1 MIIQENTIIH
+1 M
-11 GDSLTVLR
+11 
-19 QMEPESVDAII
+19 
-30 TDPPYGINYVS
+30 
-41 QTASIKNDKSPFI
+41 
-54 WFLYDAF
+54 
-61 RVLKS
+61 RVLATIGFSFSAGVFLAALLPWNGWQLYAAGGVLLLALAWLFAARKQKYFRRGLLILLPLAVS
-66 GEAGR
+66 LAYFAGYDHLVRQPIEDRCGAASDFTATVCDWPQATERGARVTVELEGYHRARAVLYGEAELLAAR
-71 GGLICFT
+71 P
-78 RWDVEQTFIDA
+78 
-89 MKIAGFNVKSEVIW
+89 
-103 DKVYHGMGDT
+103 GDT
-113 KAAFA
+113 VTGTAQWQSAA
-118 PSHEN
+118 H
-123 IVFAVKGKYSFP
+123 
-135 GSRPKDLVTFPKIN
+135 
-149 SSKMVHPTEKPVGL
+149 
-163 LANLISSV
+163 
-171 TKPGDLILD
+171 
-180 PFDSDDVTHF
+180 FDSDDVTHF

-214 LRWLPQRAGKDFRE
+214 LRWLPQRAGKAFRE

-235 DARVSGFLT
+235 DPRVSGFLT

-561 SVILTSDGETA
+561 SVILTSGGETA

-627 TIYLP
+627 TVYLP

-741 KSVTPEA
+741 KAVMPEA

>member
-1 MIIQENTIIH
+1 M
-11 GDSLTVLR
+11 
-19 QMEPESVDAII
+19 
-30 TDPPYGINYVS
+30 
-41 QTASIKNDKSPFI
+41 
-54 WFLYDAF
+54 
-61 RVLKS
+61 RVLATIGFSFSAGVFLAALLPWNGWQLYAAGGILLLALAWLFAARKQKYFRRGLLILLPLAVS
-66 GEAGR
+66 LAYFAGYDHLVRQPIEDRCGAASDFAATVCDWPQATERGARVTVELEGYHRARAVLYGEAELLAAR
-71 GGLICFT
+71 P
-78 RWDVEQTFIDA
+78 
-89 MKIAGFNVKSEVIW
+89 
-103 DKVYHGMGDT
+103 GDT
-113 KAAFA
+113 VTGTAQWQSAA
-118 PSHEN
+118 H
-123 IVFAVKGKYSFP
+123 
-135 GSRPKDLVTFPKIN
+135 
-149 SSKMVHPTEKPVGL
+149 
-163 LANLISSV
+163 
-171 TKPGDLILD
+171 
-180 PFDSDDVTHF
+180 FDSDDVTHF

-214 LRWLPQRAGKDFRE
+214 LRWLPQRAGKAFRE

-235 DARVSGFLT
+235 DPRVSGFLT

-379 LYKLLT
+379 LYKLLA
-385 GWYKGKCRPLRTA
+385 GWYKGKCRPLRAA

-469 SWALVRYILWIA
+469 SWVLVRYILWIA

-506 YAAFIGCAATPDGK
+506 YAAFIGCATTPDGK

-561 SVILTSDGETA
+561 SVILTSGGETA

-679 GGDLNELGLT
+679 GGNLNELGLT

-711 KLVETYALPDIE
+711 KLVETYALPNIE

-741 KSVTPEA
+741 KAVTPEA

>member
-1 MIIQENTIIH
+1 M
-11 GDSLTVLR
+11 
-19 QMEPESVDAII
+19 
-30 TDPPYGINYVS
+30 
-41 QTASIKNDKSPFI
+41 
-54 WFLYDAF
+54 
-61 RVLKS
+61 RVLATIGFSFSAGVFLAALLPWTGWQLYAAGGVLLLALAWLFAVRKQKYFRRGLLILLPLAVS
-66 GEAGR
+66 LAYFAGYDHLVRQPIEDRCGAASDFTATVCDWPQATERGARVTVELEGYHQARAVLYGEAELLAAR
-71 GGLICFT
+71 P
-78 RWDVEQTFIDA
+78 
-89 MKIAGFNVKSEVIW
+89 
-103 DKVYHGMGDT
+103 GDT
-113 KAAFA
+113 VTGTAQWQSAA
-118 PSHEN
+118 H
-123 IVFAVKGKYSFP
+123 
-135 GSRPKDLVTFPKIN
+135 
-149 SSKMVHPTEKPVGL
+149 
-163 LANLISSV
+163 
-171 TKPGDLILD
+171 
-180 PFDSDDVTHF
+180 FDSDDVTHF

-214 LRWLPQRAGKDFRE
+214 LRWLPQRAGKAFRE

-235 DARVSGFLT
+235 DPRVSGFLT

-561 SVILTSDGETA
+561 SVILTSGGETA

-689 ALASAGDF
+689 ALASTGDF

>member
-1 MIIQENTIIH
+1 M
-11 GDSLTVLR
+11 
-19 QMEPESVDAII
+19 
-30 TDPPYGINYVS
+30 
-41 QTASIKNDKSPFI
+41 
-54 WFLYDAF
+54 
-61 RVLKS
+61 RVLATIGFSFSAGVFLAALLPWTGWQLYAAGGVLLLALAWLFAARKQKYFRRGLLILLPLVVLLAYFAGYDHLVRQPIEDRCGAAS
-66 GEAGR
+66 DFTATVCDWPQATERGARVTVELEGYHRARAVLYGEAELLAAR
-71 GGLICFT
+71 P
-78 RWDVEQTFIDA
+78 
-89 MKIAGFNVKSEVIW
+89 
-103 DKVYHGMGDT
+103 GDT
-113 KAAFA
+113 VTGTAQWQSAA
-118 PSHEN
+118 H
-123 IVFAVKGKYSFP
+123 
-135 GSRPKDLVTFPKIN
+135 
-149 SSKMVHPTEKPVGL
+149 
-163 LANLISSV
+163 
-171 TKPGDLILD
+171 
-180 PFDSDDVTHF
+180 FDSDDVTHF

-214 LRWLPQRAGKDFRE
+214 LRWLPQRAGKAFRE

-235 DARVSGFLT
+235 DPRVSGFLT

-385 GWYKGKCRPLRTA
+385 GWYKGKCRPLRAA

-561 SVILTSDGETA
+561 SVILTSGGETA

-668 TVLTIYPPVQS
+668 TILTIYPPVQS

-741 KSVTPEA
+741 KAVTPEA

-765 LQRLLAVGAD
+765 LQRLLAIGAD

>member
-1 MIIQENTIIH
+1 M
-11 GDSLTVLR
+11 
-19 QMEPESVDAII
+19 
-30 TDPPYGINYVS
+30 
-41 QTASIKNDKSPFI
+41 
-54 WFLYDAF
+54 
-61 RVLKS
+61 RVLATIGFSFSAGVFLAALLPWNGWQLYAAGGVLLLALAWLFAARKQKYFRRGLLILLPLAVS
-66 GEAGR
+66 LAYFAGYDHLVRQPIEDRCGAASDFAATVCDWPQATERGARVTVELEGYHRARAVLYGEAELLAAR
-71 GGLICFT
+71 P
-78 RWDVEQTFIDA
+78 
-89 MKIAGFNVKSEVIW
+89 
-103 DKVYHGMGDT
+103 GDT
-113 KAAFA
+113 VTGTAQWQ
-118 PSHEN
+118 S
-123 IVFAVKGKYSFP
+123 AV
-135 GSRPKDLVTFPKIN
+135 
-149 SSKMVHPTEKPVGL
+149 H
-163 LANLISSV
+163 
-171 TKPGDLILD
+171 
-180 PFDSDDVTHF
+180 FDSDDVTYF

-214 LRWLPQRAGKDFRE
+214 LRWLPQRAGKAFRE

-235 DARVSGFLT
+235 DPRVSGFLT

-561 SVILTSDGETA
+561 SVILTSGGETA

>member
-1 MIIQENTIIH
+1 M
-11 GDSLTVLR
+11 
-19 QMEPESVDAII
+19 
-30 TDPPYGINYVS
+30 
-41 QTASIKNDKSPFI
+41 
-54 WFLYDAF
+54 
-61 RVLKS
+61 RVLATIGFSFSAGVFLAALLPWNGWQLYAAGGVLLLALAWLFAARKQKYFRRGLLILLPLAVS
-66 GEAGR
+66 LAYFAGYDHLVRQPIEDRCGAASEFAATVCDWPQATERGARVTVELEGYHRARAVLYGEAELLAAR
-71 GGLICFT
+71 P
-78 RWDVEQTFIDA
+78 
-89 MKIAGFNVKSEVIW
+89 
-103 DKVYHGMGDT
+103 GDT
-113 KAAFA
+113 VTGTAQWQSAA
-118 PSHEN
+118 H
-123 IVFAVKGKYSFP
+123 
-135 GSRPKDLVTFPKIN
+135 
-149 SSKMVHPTEKPVGL
+149 
-163 LANLISSV
+163 
-171 TKPGDLILD
+171 
-180 PFDSDDVTHF
+180 FDSDDVTHF

-214 LRWLPQRAGKDFRE
+214 LRWLPQRAGKAFRE

-235 DARVSGFLT
+235 DPRVSGFLT

-344 AALLVILL
+344 AALLLILL

-496 PYLIY
+496 PYLVY

-561 SVILTSDGETA
+561 SVILTSGGETA

-627 TIYLP
+627 TVYLP

-655 TYVTKETADTLGD
+655 TYVTKETADSLGD

>member
-1 MIIQENTIIH
+1 M
-11 GDSLTVLR
+11 
-19 QMEPESVDAII
+19 
-30 TDPPYGINYVS
+30 
-41 QTASIKNDKSPFI
+41 
-54 WFLYDAF
+54 
-61 RVLKS
+61 RVLATIGFSFSAGVFLAALLPWNGWQLYAAGGVLLLALAWLFAARKQKYFRRGLLILLPLAVS
-66 GEAGR
+66 LAYFAGYDHLVRQPIEDRCGAASDFAATVCDWPQATERGARVTVELEGYHRARAVLYGEAELLAAR
-71 GGLICFT
+71 P
-78 RWDVEQTFIDA
+78 
-89 MKIAGFNVKSEVIW
+89 
-103 DKVYHGMGDT
+103 GDT
-113 KAAFA
+113 VTGTAQWQSAA
-118 PSHEN
+118 H
-123 IVFAVKGKYSFP
+123 
-135 GSRPKDLVTFPKIN
+135 
-149 SSKMVHPTEKPVGL
+149 
-163 LANLISSV
+163 
-171 TKPGDLILD
+171 
-180 PFDSDDVTHF
+180 FDSDDVTHF

-214 LRWLPQRAGKDFRE
+214 LRWLPQRAGKAFRE

-235 DARVSGFLT
+235 DPRVSGFLT

-285 ALLISRRQ
+285 ALLISRR

-520 RKYLLASALSVLT
+520 RKYLLATMLSVAT

-561 SVILTSDGETA
+561 SVILTSGGETA

-741 KSVTPEA
+741 KAVMPEA

>member
-1 MIIQENTIIH
+1 M
-11 GDSLTVLR
+11 
-19 QMEPESVDAII
+19 
-30 TDPPYGINYVS
+30 
-41 QTASIKNDKSPFI
+41 
-54 WFLYDAF
+54 
-61 RVLKS
+61 RVLATIGISFSAGVFLAALLPWNGWQLYAAGGVLLLALAWLFAARKQKYFRRGLLILLPLAVS
-66 GEAGR
+66 LAYFAGYDHLVRQPIEDRCGAASDFAATVCDWPQATERGARVTVELEGYHRARAVLYGEAELLAAR
-71 GGLICFT
+71 P
-78 RWDVEQTFIDA
+78 
-89 MKIAGFNVKSEVIW
+89 
-103 DKVYHGMGDT
+103 GDT
-113 KAAFA
+113 VTGTAQWQSAA
-118 PSHEN
+118 H
-123 IVFAVKGKYSFP
+123 
-135 GSRPKDLVTFPKIN
+135 
-149 SSKMVHPTEKPVGL
+149 
-163 LANLISSV
+163 
-171 TKPGDLILD
+171 
-180 PFDSDDVTHF
+180 FDSDDVTHF

-214 LRWLPQRAGKDFRE
+214 LRWLPQRAGKAFRE

-277 CAFLVTLL
+277 CAFLVTLM

-561 SVILTSDGETA
+561 SVILTSGGETA

-627 TIYLP
+627 TVYLP

-741 KSVTPEA
+741 KAVMPEA

>member
-1 MIIQENTIIH
+1 M
-11 GDSLTVLR
+11 
-19 QMEPESVDAII
+19 
-30 TDPPYGINYVS
+30 
-41 QTASIKNDKSPFI
+41 
-54 WFLYDAF
+54 
-61 RVLKS
+61 RVLATIGFSFSAGVFLAALLPWNGWQLYAAGGILLLALAWLFAARKQKYFRRGLLILLPLAVS
-66 GEAGR
+66 LAYFAGYDHLVRQPIEDRCGAASDFAATVCDWPQATERGARVTVELEGYHRARAVLYGEAELLAAR
-71 GGLICFT
+71 P
-78 RWDVEQTFIDA
+78 
-89 MKIAGFNVKSEVIW
+89 
-103 DKVYHGMGDT
+103 GDT
-113 KAAFA
+113 VTGTAQWQSAA
-118 PSHEN
+118 H
-123 IVFAVKGKYSFP
+123 
-135 GSRPKDLVTFPKIN
+135 
-149 SSKMVHPTEKPVGL
+149 
-163 LANLISSV
+163 
-171 TKPGDLILD
+171 
-180 PFDSDDVTHF
+180 FDSDDVTHF

-214 LRWLPQRAGKDFRE
+214 LRWLPQRAGKAFRE

-235 DARVSGFLT
+235 DPRVSGFLT

-379 LYKLLT
+379 LYKLLA
-385 GWYKGKCRPLRTA
+385 GWYKGKCRPLRAA

-469 SWALVRYILWIA
+469 SWVLVRYILWIA

-561 SVILTSDGETA
+561 SVILTSGGETA

-596 GVRELSAVVV
+596 GVRELRAVVV

-711 KLVETYALPDIE
+711 KLVETYALPNIE

-741 KSVTPEA
+741 KAVTPEA

>member
-1 MIIQENTIIH
+1 M
-11 GDSLTVLR
+11 
-19 QMEPESVDAII
+19 
-30 TDPPYGINYVS
+30 
-41 QTASIKNDKSPFI
+41 
-54 WFLYDAF
+54 
-61 RVLKS
+61 RVLATIGFSFSAGVFLAALLPWNGWQLYAAGGILLLALAWLFAARKQKYFRRGLLILLPLAVS
-66 GEAGR
+66 LAYFAGYDHLVRQPIEDRCGAASDFAATVCDWPQATERGARVTVELEGYHRARAVLYGEAELLAAR
-71 GGLICFT
+71 P
-78 RWDVEQTFIDA
+78 
-89 MKIAGFNVKSEVIW
+89 
-103 DKVYHGMGDT
+103 GDT
-113 KAAFA
+113 VTGTAQWQSAA
-118 PSHEN
+118 H
-123 IVFAVKGKYSFP
+123 
-135 GSRPKDLVTFPKIN
+135 
-149 SSKMVHPTEKPVGL
+149 
-163 LANLISSV
+163 
-171 TKPGDLILD
+171 
-180 PFDSDDVTHF
+180 FDSDDVTHF

-214 LRWLPQRAGKDFRE
+214 LRWLPQRAGKAFRE

-235 DARVSGFLT
+235 DPRVSGFLT